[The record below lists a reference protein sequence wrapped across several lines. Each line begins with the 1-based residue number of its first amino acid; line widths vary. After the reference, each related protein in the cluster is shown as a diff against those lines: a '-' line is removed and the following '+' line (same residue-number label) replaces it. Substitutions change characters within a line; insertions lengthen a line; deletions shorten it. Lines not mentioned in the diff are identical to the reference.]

1 MACGL
6 KFTLYH
12 PVQKECDHLF
22 SGICKLMMIGFYF
35 NIGHNLTIK
44 NGVFVYFTEKQI
56 LLQGSLTSHLEGNCH
71 IRKESSPP
79 KAK

>member
-1 MACGL
+1 
-6 KFTLYH
+6 
-12 PVQKECDHLF
+12 
-22 SGICKLMMIGFYF
+22 MMIGFYF

-44 NGVFVYFTEKQI
+44 NEVFFYFTEKQI

>member
-1 MACGL
+1 MWSQ
-6 KFTLYH
+6 FTLCH
-12 PVQKECDHLF
+12 PVQKEYDHLL
-22 SGICKLMMIGFYF
+22 SGICKLIMIGFYF

-44 NGVFVYFTEKQI
+44 SGVIVYFTEMQII

-71 IRKESSPP
+71 IHKESSPP